1 MVEKKSEKYDASA
14 IKVLEGLEGVRRRP
28 SMYVGNTSKEGLHH
42 LAFEVVDN
50 SIDECLAGY
59 CKIVE
64 VIINKDKSVSV
75 IDDGRGIPVDIHPQF
90 KKSAM
95 EIALTKLHAGGK
107 FEKSAYEISGG
118 LHGVGVSVVN
128 ALSKKMI
135 ATVKRNGNVYR
146 QEYKIGKP
154 QYDVK
159 IVGKCEKN
167 ETGTEITF
175 YPDPEIFSTL
185 EFDFS
190 VIKKRLQEIAF
201 LTPDVKIILKDER
214 SDKKEILQYT
224 GGLVEFVKHIN
235 GSKPALHKPI
245 YFKKQTDST
254 IIEAAIQYT
263 ETYNE
268 NIFGFVNTINTVEG
282 GTHISGFKTALT
294 RVLNDYAEKKGL
306 LKPQN
311 SRNFGSRKSKDFL
324 GNEKL
329 SGDDVREGITAVLSL
344 KMREPQFEG
353 QTKTKLGNSE
363 IKGIVDS
370 IVSVALT
377 EFLEENPAIANKI
390 ADKASSAAR
399 ARDAAKKARD
409 LVRRKSVMGFSGLP
423 GKLAD
428 CSSKKVE
435 RTELYI
441 VEGDSAAGCFSG
453 GTEVALADGR
463 NLSFEKLVEEFK
475 NGKENFCYTIKS
487 DGSIGISKIENP
499 RITKRD
505 VEVIKIILNNNE
517 EIICTL
523 NHKFMLRDGSYKEA
537 KDLTNQDSL
546 MPLNRKFSKIGG
558 RITIEGYEMVWD
570 NKKNIWIFTHLLAD
584 KYNLEN
590 GVYSFE
596 QGAHKHHINFNKLN
610 NNPINIIR
618 MPREEHMIFHTQHL
632 EKVLH
637 RPDIKEKARQAHK
650 TFEYRKKIREWRSQP
665 EVKEM
670 FSEISKQLMQNPEF
684 KQNLMEKYM
693 EFYNS
698 NEEYRKANNQRLLES
713 QKKYWADSENRKKAA
728 EKVKKFFEENPDA
741 KEYLSNSAKEQWKDE
756 ALIIWRRQKT
766 SEQWTP
772 EFREQRK
779 ITYDKTYFQKTI
791 KLMKQVLEENGD
803 LNNFDEVRIT
813 NNDKSILSKNT
824 FCSRFFNNNYKE
836 MLEAV
841 KNLNHKIKRI
851 EFLKEKI
858 DVYDIEIKDTHNF
871 ALASGVF
878 VHNSSKMARDKE
890 FQAILPLKG
899 KILNVEKSTPVK
911 ALSSEE
917 IINLITAVGT
927 GVKENFDLNKLRYG
941 KVIIMSVDGEEATF
955 IESPNGMISFVKI
968 GKFINNLIDKKINP
982 SGYKVLCFDISKRKT
997 QFKPI
1002 KAVIKHP
1009 IKEKLF
1015 EIKTSYG
1022 RNVKITSS
1030 HSIFVFE
1037 KGEVRLKKGVEI
1049 KNGDKIVAPM
1059 SLPLYNFN
1067 GPSRIDILSLFVK
1080 NKSEIKE
1087 EIYIRGKSVEKLLK
1101 YKIKEIYKDNNEF
1114 IDERV
1119 VITENFGKILSL
1131 KRKSKGLSQ
1140 KFICEKIGIKQP
1152 CIYYDWEKGKSKPS
1166 RKNFEKYL
1174 EVLDINKN
1182 QALSQVQIV
1191 KSKLDNIWENQ
1202 YKNSGRNKV
1211 KDYMPLSQINEDD
1224 LEFIE
1229 DDVLLCPAHYKCKG
1243 ISRFVN
1249 INNNFAK
1256 LMGFWI
1262 AEGSCSLRNGIRF
1275 AIGNYNESYAKEFN
1289 EAILDIFGISAKMT
1303 PFLRNCAELKLVNRV
1318 ASLFW
1323 RCLFGFNEYSSETKK
1338 IPDIIFNISREK
1350 QLEFLRGYFLGDGTL
1365 SKNSVFFTTTSKDL
1379 ANQILYLLQ
1388 SHMIV
1393 AGLSVRK
1400 PGINK
1405 KIKSK
1410 NIVYTINVS
1419 SKQDIKLL
1427 KRVWESHR
1435 NSNYLNNKLNSNFP
1449 TINRSFY
1456 KISDD
1461 LIALEVVGVKET
1473 KASNGEVYDFSVDE
1487 DENFIAGMGGLCCH
1501 NTDAD
1506 VDGQHIRTL
1515 LLTFFFR
1522 YTPGLIENGNIYVA
1536 VSPLYRVRKAKD
1548 HYVYSEEQLKKVL
1561 DRLGG
1566 KADVQRFK
1574 GLGEMNPE
1582 QLWETTMDPKTRI
1595 LKKVTIEDAVL
1606 ADETFSMLMGD
1617 VVGPRRRFIEKNA
1630 NMAELDI

>member
-42 LAFEVVDN
+42 LAYEVVDN
-50 SIDECLAGY
+50 SIDECLAGF

-107 FEKSAYEISGG
+107 FDKDAYQISGG

-135 ATVKRNGNVYR
+135 ATVKRNGNIYR

-175 YPDPEIFSTL
+175 YPDSEIFSTL

-190 VIKKRLQEIAF
+190 VLKKRLQEIAF
-201 LTPDVKIILKDER
+201 LTPDVKIVLKDER

-263 ETYNE
+263 DTYNE

-294 RVLNDYAEKKGL
+294 RAINDYAEKKGL
-306 LKPQN
+306 LK
-311 SRNFGSRKSKDFL
+311 
-324 GNEKL
+324 NEKL

-377 EFLEENPAIANKI
+377 EFLEENPAIAKKI

-546 MPLNRKFSKIGG
+546 MPCYPKYPEER
-558 RITIEGYEMVWD
+558 
-570 NKKNIWIFTHLLAD
+570 D
-584 KYNLEN
+584 K
-590 GVYSFE
+590 
-596 QGAHKHHINFNKLN
+596 
-610 NNPINIIR
+610 
-618 MPREEHMIFHTQHL
+618 
-632 EKVLH
+632 
-637 RPDIKEKARQAHK
+637 
-650 TFEYRKKIREWRSQP
+650 
-665 EVKEM
+665 
-670 FSEISKQLMQNPEF
+670 
-684 KQNLMEKYM
+684 
-693 EFYNS
+693 
-698 NEEYRKANNQRLLES
+698 
-713 QKKYWADSENRKKAA
+713 
-728 EKVKKFFEENPDA
+728 
-741 KEYLSNSAKEQWKDE
+741 
-756 ALIIWRRQKT
+756 LII
-766 SEQWTP
+766 
-772 EFREQRK
+772 
-779 ITYDKTYFQKTI
+779 IN
-791 KLMKQVLEENGD
+791 EN
-803 LNNFDEVRIT
+803 
-813 NNDKSILSKNT
+813 
-824 FCSRFFNNNYKE
+824 
-836 MLEAV
+836 
-841 KNLNHKIKRI
+841 NLDSNQIVCEIRNNHKIKRI

-858 DVYDIEIKDTHNF
+858 NVYDIEVKDTHNF

-927 GVKENFDLNKLRYG
+927 GIKENFDINKLRYG
-941 KVIIMSVDGEEATF
+941 KIIIMSDSDVDGE
-955 IESPNGMISFVKI
+955 
-968 GKFINNLIDKKINP
+968 
-982 SGYKVLCFDISKRKT
+982 
-997 QFKPI
+997 
-1002 KAVIKHP
+1002 
-1009 IKEKLF
+1009 
-1015 EIKTSYG
+1015 
-1022 RNVKITSS
+1022 
-1030 HSIFVFE
+1030 
-1037 KGEVRLKKGVEI
+1037 
-1049 KNGDKIVAPM
+1049 
-1059 SLPLYNFN
+1059 
-1067 GPSRIDILSLFVK
+1067 
-1080 NKSEIKE
+1080 
-1087 EIYIRGKSVEKLLK
+1087 
-1101 YKIKEIYKDNNEF
+1101 
-1114 IDERV
+1114 
-1119 VITENFGKILSL
+1119 
-1131 KRKSKGLSQ
+1131 
-1140 KFICEKIGIKQP
+1140 
-1152 CIYYDWEKGKSKPS
+1152 
-1166 RKNFEKYL
+1166 
-1174 EVLDINKN
+1174 
-1182 QALSQVQIV
+1182 
-1191 KSKLDNIWENQ
+1191 
-1202 YKNSGRNKV
+1202 
-1211 KDYMPLSQINEDD
+1211 
-1224 LEFIE
+1224 
-1229 DDVLLCPAHYKCKG
+1229 
-1243 ISRFVN
+1243 
-1249 INNNFAK
+1249 
-1256 LMGFWI
+1256 
-1262 AEGSCSLRNGIRF
+1262 
-1275 AIGNYNESYAKEFN
+1275 
-1289 EAILDIFGISAKMT
+1289 
-1303 PFLRNCAELKLVNRV
+1303 
-1318 ASLFW
+1318 
-1323 RCLFGFNEYSSETKK
+1323 
-1338 IPDIIFNISREK
+1338 
-1350 QLEFLRGYFLGDGTL
+1350 
-1365 SKNSVFFTTTSKDL
+1365 
-1379 ANQILYLLQ
+1379 
-1388 SHMIV
+1388 
-1393 AGLSVRK
+1393 
-1400 PGINK
+1400 
-1405 KIKSK
+1405 
-1410 NIVYTINVS
+1410 
-1419 SKQDIKLL
+1419 
-1427 KRVWESHR
+1427 
-1435 NSNYLNNKLNSNFP
+1435 
-1449 TINRSFY
+1449 
-1456 KISDD
+1456 
-1461 LIALEVVGVKET
+1461 
-1473 KASNGEVYDFSVDE
+1473 
-1487 DENFIAGMGGLCCH
+1487 
-1501 NTDAD
+1501 
-1506 VDGQHIRTL
+1506 HIRTL